1 MAQVTETQV
10 AVLGAGPGGY
20 AAAFLA
26 ADLGKKVTLIDAG
39 PKPGGTCLNV
49 GCIPSKAVLHVAK
62 LIQDAKE
69 AAHFGVKFGDPKI
82 DINQVRGHWQNV
94 VSNLSTNLGRLCD
107 ARKINYVQGLGKFSS
122 PNTIEVEG
130 KGTVKFEHCIIAT
143 GSSPAK
149 PPAFNLPGGR
159 IMDSTGALKLEDI
172 PGKLLVVG
180 GGYIGLELGF
190 VYASLG
196 SKVTVVE
203 MTDGLLP
210 GADRDLVVPL
220 NRRLESI
227 FHKIHLKTKVLKVE
241 ETSKGIKAT
250 LEGPEVTEKEPLFD
264 RVLVSVGRRPNTG
277 NIGLEHAGITL
288 DAKGFIPVD
297 EQRRTA
303 VSHIYAIGDVSGE
316 PMLAHKA
323 SYEGKIAAEAIL
335 GEPAVYDVRAVPAVV
350 FTDPEIAWCGLTENE
365 ATAKGIEVKRV
376 RFPWAGSGRAMTR
389 KRTEGLTKILVD
401 PKTERVLGIGIVGV
415 DAGEMIGE
423 AMLAIEMGA
432 CARDLA
438 MTMHA
443 HPTLSET
450 IAEAAE
456 SVFGHPTHAM
466 PRKA

>member
-1 MAQVTETQV
+1 
-10 AVLGAGPGGY
+10 
-20 AAAFLA
+20 
-26 ADLGKKVTLIDAG
+26 
-39 PKPGGTCLNV
+39 
-49 GCIPSKAVLHVAK
+49 
-62 LIQDAKE
+62 
-69 AAHFGVKFGDPKI
+69 
-82 DINQVRGHWQNV
+82 
-94 VSNLSTNLGRLCD
+94 
-107 ARKINYVQGLGKFSS
+107 
-122 PNTIEVEG
+122 
-130 KGTVKFEHCIIAT
+130 
-143 GSSPAK
+143 
-149 PPAFNLPGGR
+149 
-159 IMDSTGALKLEDI
+159 MDSTGALKLQDI

-220 NRRLESI
+220 NRRLEGI
-227 FHKIHLKTKVLKVE
+227 FHKIYLKTKVAKVE
-241 ETSKGIKAT
+241 DTSKGIKAT
-250 LEGPEVTEKEPLFD
+250 LEGPEVTEKEPVFD

-277 NIGLEHAGITL
+277 NLALDKAGITL

-297 EQRRTA
+297 EQRRTQ
-303 VSHIYAIGDVSGE
+303 VPNIYAIGDVAGE

-335 GEPAVYDVRAVPAVV
+335 GEPSVYDVRAVPAVV

-365 ATAKGIEVKRV
+365 ANARGIEVKRV

-389 KRTEGLTKILVD
+389 KRTEGLTKLLVD
-401 PKTERVLGIGIVGV
+401 PKTERILGVGIVGV

-432 CARDLA
+432 SARDLA

-466 PRKA
+466 PKKA